1 MGLESPGSLS
11 MGQRKLRLNPSPLRC
26 TSQWM
31 ENVMCMKC
39 GREVGKLDSIPVEEG
54 FFHGCRMCL
63 PCHERALRK
72 AEREA
77 NGNNF
82 VLMGK
87 QLVLR

>member
-1 MGLESPGSLS
+1 MSLNNSGSLS

-39 GREVGKLDSIPVEEG
+39 GREVGPEKSIPVEEG

-63 PCHERALRK
+63 TCHEQALKK
-72 AEREA
+72 AEQEA